1 MSKAKSVVNTVIL
14 KAQAIVDNANE
25 LVKVREDWQT
35 NEYARSNKR
44 LYDILAEVLS
54 MYEQVS
60 GQENTDLRRET
71 VKQMK
76 VQLDSAGV
84 RIQTNTLT
92 LTLFVRYVFRTD
104 RQRAMNYSRTLQAA
118 ITEGI
123 SAEKLAEFIDNC
135 GGVEQCKKQFTKS
148 ETVRAKERAIETAM
162 ELVEDR
168 LEEAEQ
174 KPLTTFKVDAS
185 FVADTHNKDF
195 VMVLAKAEADGTVK
209 VLAAVPAQ
217 SEGYTKWAKQK
228 LALFLSGHINVA
240 DKAAKNK
247 QKTSAVDAAKA
258 AAIAGAKEAV
268 TSNGWAVTETV
279 GDLIA
284 A

>member
-1 MSKAKSVVNTVIL
+1 MSKAKSVSNAVIL

-60 GQENTDLRRET
+60 GEDNTDLRRET

-76 VQLDSAGV
+76 AQLDSAGV

-185 FVADTHNKDF
+185 FVADTYNKDF

-217 SEGYTKWAKQK
+217 SEGYAKWAKQK
-228 LALFLSGHINVA
+228 LALFLSGHINVS
-240 DKAAKNK
+240 DKAAKTK

-268 TSNGWAVTETV
+268 TNNGWAATETV

-284 A
+284 V

>member
-1 MSKAKSVVNTVIL
+1 MSKAKSVSNAVIL
-14 KAQAIVDNANE
+14 KAQAIVDNANK
-25 LVKVREDWQT
+25 LVKTREDWQT

-44 LYDILAEVLS
+44 LYEILAEVLG

-60 GQENTDLRRET
+60 GEENTDLRRET

-76 VQLDSAGV
+76 AQLDSAGV

-118 ITEGI
+118 ITGGI
-123 SAEKLAEFIDNC
+123 SADKLAEFIDNC

-148 ETVRAKERAIETAM
+148 ETVQAKEQAIENAM

-174 KPLTTFKVDAS
+174 NPLATFKVDAS

-217 SEGYTKWAKQK
+217 SEGYAKWAKQK
-228 LALFLSGHINVA
+228 LALFLSGHINAA
-240 DKAAKNK
+240 DKTTKAK
-247 QKTSAVDAAKA
+247 QKTNAVDAAKA

-268 TSNGWAVTETV
+268 TSNGWAATETV

-284 A
+284 V

>member
-1 MSKAKSVVNTVIL
+1 MINSKSVSNSVLL
-14 KAQAIVDNANE
+14 KAQAIVDNANK
-25 LVKVREDWQT
+25 LVKTREDWQT

-60 GQENTDLRRET
+60 GEENEDLRRET

-76 VQLDSAGV
+76 QQLTEAGV

-92 LTLFVRYVFRTD
+92 LTLFVRFVFRTD
-104 RQRAMNYSRTLQAA
+104 RQRALNYSRTLQAA
-118 ITEGI
+118 ISEGI
-123 SAEKLAEFIDNC
+123 NADKLAEFVDNC

-148 ETVRAKERAIETAM
+148 EKVLAKERAIDTAM
-162 ELVEDR
+162 ELVEGH
-168 LEEAEQ
+168 LETAEK
-174 KPLTTFKVDAS
+174 KPLATFKVDAS
-185 FVADTHNKDF
+185 FVADTHDKDF

-217 SEGYTKWAKQK
+217 SEGYAKWAKQK

-240 DKAAKNK
+240 DKATKSK

-268 TSNGWAVTETV
+268 TSTGRAATETV

>member
-1 MSKAKSVVNTVIL
+1 MTKSKSVSNKVIL
-14 KAQAIVDNANE
+14 KAQAIVDNANK
-25 LVKVREDWQT
+25 LVKTREDWQT

-44 LYDILAEVLS
+44 LYEILAGVLK

-60 GQENTDLRRET
+60 GEENTDLRRET

-76 VQLDSAGV
+76 AQLDSAGV
-84 RIQTNTLT
+84 RTQKNTLT
-92 LTLFVRYVFRTD
+92 LTLFVRYVFRAE

-118 ITEGI
+118 IAEGI
-123 SAEKLAEFIDNC
+123 SADKLAEFVDNS

-148 ETVRAKERAIETAM
+148 ETVRAKELAIENAM

-168 LEEAEQ
+168 LIEAEQ
-174 KPLTTFKVDAS
+174 QPLATFKVDAS

-217 SEGYTKWAKQK
+217 SEGYSKWAKQK
-228 LALFLSGHINVA
+228 LALFLSGHINAA
-240 DKAAKNK
+240 DKATKAK

-258 AAIAGAKEAV
+258 AAIAGAAEKAKK
-268 TSNGWAVTETV
+268 SNAAATETI